1 MSDEQVLGRRGAS
14 GDRICRLT
22 CCSRPSRTCGYAWK
36 AMARVTVGA
45 THIVAAHGQ
54 FMLFTPRAVGTEVE
68 RDRSLGVMETAK
80 TAVAVHAPLSGRIV
94 AINEAVVS
102 DVALVA
108 REPYGAGWLVRLQP
122 AALADERGALMAA
135 ADYATWLAPR
145 LAQKQAAAAPLDDDE
160 FKEDLNVD
168 PYRGY

>member
-1 MSDEQVLGRRGAS
+1 MMDDPTIDLPADLLFAPEQDMWVRVE
-14 GDRICRLT
+14 GDGT
-22 CCSRPSRTCGYAWK
+22 
-36 AMARVTVGA
+36 VTVGA
-45 THIVAAHGQ
+45 THVVAAHGQ
-54 FMLFTPRAVGTEVE
+54 FMLFTPRVAGTDVE

-94 AINEAVVS
+94 AVNEAVVA

-108 REPYGAGWLVRLQP
+108 QEPYGAGWLLRLQP
-122 AALADERGALMAA
+122 TALADELGTLMAA
-135 ADYATWLAPR
+135 ADYAKWLAPR
-145 LAQKQAAAAPLDDDE
+145 LAQKQAQAAPLDDDE

>member
-1 MSDEQVLGRRGAS
+1 MSDEPSSGAEAQAAIELPADLLFAPEQDMWVRVE
-14 GDRICRLT
+14 GDGT
-22 CCSRPSRTCGYAWK
+22 
-36 AMARVTVGA
+36 VTVGA